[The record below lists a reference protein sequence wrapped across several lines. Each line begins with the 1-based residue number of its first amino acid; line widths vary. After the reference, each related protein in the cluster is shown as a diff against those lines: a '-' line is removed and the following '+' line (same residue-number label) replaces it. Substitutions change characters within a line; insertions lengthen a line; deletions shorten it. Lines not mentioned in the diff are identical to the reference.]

1 MQNARGSRAF
11 FHFPRQQQDTSAPAP
26 VHQFAPRGLDLH
38 YLISAGF
45 HRPYPTTRVYSHA
58 VLSFKKCARP
68 AHRPRDVVQQIRALR
83 LRSVQVGLDV
93 ATSLFSVFPGSR
105 VPMRMLS
112 RADDAMGWLP
122 RATTGSSEAIGAVP
136 RSPSPC
142 RRPGW
147 GSQVGGLR
155 SSHARRFRRR
165 WCNWGH
171 NAPCRGLVGGP
182 RKRAWGGG
190 TLDAT
195 HFKLWREGCRS
206 PLPAT
211 FELGTAGGGDTG
223 SRG

>member
-105 VPMRMLS
+105 VPMQTLS
-112 RADDAMGWLP
+112 RADDAMGWPP

-171 NAPCRGLVGGP
+171 NAPVPGPCGGAHVSVPGGAGRWKPLVSNF
-182 RKRAWGGG
+182 GGG
-190 TLDAT
+190 GVGAPP
-195 HFKLWREGCRS
+195 
-206 PLPAT
+206 PLPLLHWA
-211 FELGTAGGGDTG
+211 
-223 SRG
+223 